1 MGVYPHQLELKMT
14 NPNLTDALKEA
25 QQDNQTFEPPKQDEL
40 TATELDDIAG
50 GLLESG
56 GCKGMACGVY

>member
-1 MGVYPHQLELKMT
+1 MT
-14 NPNLTDALKEA
+14 NSNLTDALKEA
-25 QQDNQTFEPPKQDEL
+25 QKDNQTVEPPKQEDL

-50 GLLESG
+50 GLLDAG